1 MASSSL
7 FPDQVIGLNKTEWE
21 FVVRRSQDTKV
32 LNLET
37 YDDEIAK
44 EEHSRSRVIVRNCSD
59 IFVPGDGVQKLGLNN
74 LNSYFG
80 VRPFIIIKNYKKN
93 NISLYYRKRSQG
105 CSKKGA
111 TDIQEVLH

>member
-59 IFVPGDGVQKLGLNN
+59 IFVPDDGVQKLGLKN
-74 LNSYFG
+74 LNTYFA
-80 VRPFIIIKNYKKN
+80 I
-93 NISLYYRKRSQG
+93 
-105 CSKKGA
+105 
-111 TDIQEVLH
+111 

>member
-21 FVVRRSQDTKV
+21 FVVRRSLETKV
-32 LNLET
+32 LELET

-59 IFVPGDGVQKLGLNN
+59 IFVPNDGVQKLGLKN
-74 LNSYFG
+74 LNTYFG
-80 VRPFIIIKNYKKN
+80 VRLFIFIKN
-93 NISLYYRKRSQG
+93 
-105 CSKKGA
+105 
-111 TDIQEVLH
+111 